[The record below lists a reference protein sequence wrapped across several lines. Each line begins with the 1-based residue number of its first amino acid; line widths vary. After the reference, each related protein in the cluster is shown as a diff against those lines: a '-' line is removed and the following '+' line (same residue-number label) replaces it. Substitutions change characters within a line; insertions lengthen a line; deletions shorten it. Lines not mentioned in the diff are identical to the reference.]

1 MSDKVFSVLQTHSE
15 ALVTFYGDS
24 RRTIVRNS
32 VRYHLLIAPMLVVA
46 CSHFLGGKGGG
57 QPVPENSQYIRNL
70 TMTSKF
76 SPADFAPDGN
86 LSKKVWQHA
95 ARITID
101 RDRFGHIRFP
111 ASETQVSSLWT
122 PGYVYF
128 AYWCKYRSL
137 NIYAGED
144 PGKERWE
151 LWNRDV
157 VEVFL
162 NPQPERFLH
171 YYEFEVAPN
180 NQWIDLEIDL
190 VKTPMNDAGWDSH
203 FEHATKVDAEHK
215 VWLVEMRIPV
225 KSMQAVAINPG
236 DEWRLNLY
244 RCDGPGDDTQRRFM
258 SWSPL
263 PAGTNNSYH
272 QPASFGIIKFVK

>member
-1 MSDKVFSVLQTHSE
+1 MTDL
-15 ALVTFYGDS
+15 
-24 RRTIVRNS
+24 
-32 VRYHLLIAPMLVVA
+32 VRYHLLIAALLVLA
-46 CSHFLGGKGGG
+46 CSYVLRVKGIA

-76 SPADFAPDGN
+76 TPADFAPDGN
-86 LSKKVWQHA
+86 LSKKVWQDA
-95 ARITID
+95 PRIRFD
-101 RDRFGHIRFP
+101 QDRFGHNHFP
-111 ASETQVSSLWT
+111 DSEVQVASLWT
-122 PGYVYF
+122 QGYVYF
-128 AYWCKYRSL
+128 AYWCRYQSL

-144 PGKERWE
+144 SAKERWE

-157 VEVFL
+157 VEAFI

-180 NQWIDLEIDL
+180 NQWVDLEIDL
-190 VKTPMNDAGWDSH
+190 TKTPFGDAGWDSH

-215 VWLVEMRIPV
+215 VWWVEMRVPV
-225 KSMQAVAINPG
+225 KSMMVNAIHAG

-244 RCDGPGDDTQRRFM
+244 RADGPGDDARRRFM
-258 SWSPL
+258 CWSAL
-263 PAGTNNSYH
+263 PAGPNKSFH